1 MNKQKDFQLLVNVA
15 KKINIFS
22 SNDKFNFD
30 KISDYLMLDIYDDY
44 TIREYIKLCDD
55 VQKNGGIEQKIK
67 PIRGFGKSSQTGIFI
82 IHSKNSDLLF
92 LKKCLVL
99 EFRNR
104 ILNKIVK

>member
-1 MNKQKDFQLLVNVA
+1 MNKQKDFQLLVNIA

-22 SNDKFNFD
+22 NSDRFNFD

-67 PIRGFGKSSQTGIFI
+67 PIRGSGQSRQTGIFI
-82 IHSKNSDLLF
+82 IHTKNSDLLF

-104 ILNKIVK
+104 ILSKIVK

>member
-1 MNKQKDFQLLVNVA
+1 
-15 KKINIFS
+15 
-22 SNDKFNFD
+22 
-30 KISDYLMLDIYDDY
+30 MLDIYDDY

-55 VQKNGGIEQKIK
+55 VQKNGGIEQTIK
-67 PIRGFGKSSQTGIFI
+67 PIRGSGLYI

>member
-55 VQKNGGIEQKIK
+55 VQKNGGIKQTIK
-67 PIRGFGKSSQTGIFI
+67 TIRSSRQSSQTGIFI